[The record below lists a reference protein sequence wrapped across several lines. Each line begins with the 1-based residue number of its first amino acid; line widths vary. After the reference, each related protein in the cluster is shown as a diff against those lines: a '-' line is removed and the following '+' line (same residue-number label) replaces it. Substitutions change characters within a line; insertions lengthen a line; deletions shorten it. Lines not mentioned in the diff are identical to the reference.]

1 MATLLFRARTV
12 AVTSL
17 NTEQLRRAHALNVR
31 WLPIAGGPAGAA
43 GERAAVMPGAATC
56 GLRLRQWSSS
66 PRRRNA
72 WNRSAGARSSS
83 AGTEKAGAMSAGL
96 IVSPCS
102 SKLDVF
108 PGTPVVSWGTTRY
121 SALSAAPA
129 AGKTRHPAVAPVGSN
144 DVNAPTTGSVRLDP
158 AAVQG
163 GSLGP
168 DPSLHA
174 TAAAT
179 PRNESRLSRIIPLRN
194 MFPLCHFAREAQG
207 PPEADRADD
216 LVDADHDHDQR
227 LQRYPP
233 LGKSAA
239 GSRREA
245 EGDPRLGDE
254 PQPAVACLVSRN
266 RRGPPRKPGANA
278 EPKGAESDEEQHP
291 PPVVLEESQ
300 LLGLEPRAGQSKKDG
315 VHGQAGPLEL
325 TPQPRP
331 FRGRQVLDIEARR
344 QSDEQ
349 HL

>member
-1 MATLLFRARTV
+1 
-12 AVTSL
+12 
-17 NTEQLRRAHALNVR
+17 
-31 WLPIAGGPAGAA
+31 
-43 GERAAVMPGAATC
+43 
-56 GLRLRQWSSS
+56 
-66 PRRRNA
+66 
-72 WNRSAGARSSS
+72 
-83 AGTEKAGAMSAGL
+83 MSAGL

-233 LGKSAA
+233 LGKSAV
-239 GSRREA
+239 G
-245 EGDPRLGDE
+245 
-254 PQPAVACLVSRN
+254 SRN

-349 HL
+349 